1 MATVKLF
8 ANLRK
13 AAGLKETTVMGV
25 SVAEIV
31 AGLVMQHPSLE
42 AHLIENGSVRPSIII
57 TINGHTTK
65 DLQAPIQD
73 QDEIAIFPPIAGG

>member
-31 AGLVMQHPSLE
+31 ADLVIQHPLLE